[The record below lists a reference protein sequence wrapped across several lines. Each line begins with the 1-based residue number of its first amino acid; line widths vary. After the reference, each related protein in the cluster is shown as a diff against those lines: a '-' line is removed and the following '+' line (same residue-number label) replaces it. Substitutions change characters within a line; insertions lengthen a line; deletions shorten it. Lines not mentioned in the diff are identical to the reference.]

1 MSDVYDGRYDYDE
14 VGASD
19 DAHYWPSPALMGWLR
34 KKVKSPEMQ
43 DVLRKMRA
51 EEQEKMSNEYNPFN
65 LERTTRSARRS
76 IPDLEDRIAQVEWK
90 LKRYE
95 GRRER
100 AEKDIAEAQALL
112 TKLRRELRFGDEPEI
127 GTTIRFPHSYGE
139 PKFYVFVAYRA
150 GNGLW
155 YLTGRVTEAYTWE
168 HLTAFI
174 GDAPVTVLA
183 GAHTL

>member
-1 MSDVYDGRYDYDE
+1 MSDVYDAAYFAATGLT
-14 VGASD
+14 D

-34 KKVKSPEMQ
+34 TKVKSPEMQ

-95 GRRER
+95 GRKER

-112 TKLRRELRFGDEPEI
+112 TKLRRELRFGDEPAI
-127 GTTIRFPHSYGE
+127 GTTIRFPHAYGTTL
-139 PKFYVFVAYRA
+139 YVYFAHRA
-150 GNGLW
+150 TDGMW
-155 YLTGRVTEAYTWE
+155 YFTGSITKAHTWE
-168 HLTAFI
+168 HLTDFI
-174 GDAPVTVLA
+174 GDQPVTVLA
-183 GAHTL
+183 EGDEL